1 MHNDY
6 EQVISNAFLTRMSKK
21 LGVHKYLR
29 YYFHILTSHTYIQY
43 IQTYIYIYT
52 NFRAYII
59 FFGPYTPKFRN
70 E

>member
-29 YYFHILTSHTYIQY
+29 YYFHILTSHTNIHTYN
-43 IQTYIYIYT
+43 TYIHTYAHILVH
-52 NFRAYII
+52 AYLH
-59 FFGPYTPKFRN
+59 T
-70 E
+70 